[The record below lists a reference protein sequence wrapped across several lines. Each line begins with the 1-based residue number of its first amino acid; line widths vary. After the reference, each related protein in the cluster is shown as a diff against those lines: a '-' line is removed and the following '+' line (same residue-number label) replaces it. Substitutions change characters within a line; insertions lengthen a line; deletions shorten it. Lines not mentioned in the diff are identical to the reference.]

1 MLILIALNIVTNLLL
16 ADPLL
21 APRTCKDLLPDV
33 AEYIDFMEEV
43 GNRWIANNPVQAKKV
58 YDVLA
63 IRRMYQETTKDYINP
78 IDNEIKDFVCAC
90 YTENKD
96 QVFASNSTII
106 RKYSQKNIN
115 KLIKTATNDYV
126 KLKVKIYDEEYMERM
141 TAAMRKKVE
150 KAKRDVMITMQR
162 QLNYAFKQKLESR
175 RRASKKEKPQKSEM
189 GVADQPQTTTKTN

>member
-1 MLILIALNIVTNLLL
+1 MLILIALNIMSNLLL

-33 AEYIDFMEEV
+33 AEYINFMEDV

-63 IRRMYQETTKDYINP
+63 IRKMYQKTTKDYINP

-96 QVFASNSTII
+96 QVFASNSGII
-106 RKYSQKNIN
+106 RNYSQKNIS
-115 KLIKTATNDYV
+115 KLIKTATDDYV

-175 RRASKKEKPQKSEM
+175 RKASKKGKQPDTKTD
-189 GVADQPQTTTKTN
+189 VATQPQTATKTN